1 MQFRPRR
8 SMLYMPGSNARALDK
23 ARTLGADGYIFDLE
37 DAVAP
42 DMKGEAR
49 RLVAAAVRDG
59 GYRRRELVIRI
70 NGLDTDWADA
80 DLEAAVAARPD
91 AILVPKVSTP
101 DTVIGLTA
109 RIDALGAPGEL
120 RVWAMMETPLSML
133 NAGAIAATAA
143 AANARL
149 ACFVMGT
156 NDLAK
161 ETGAAL
167 TTDRMPMLA
176 WLSTCVA
183 AARAYGLCVLDG
195 VYNDYRDE
203 AGFEAECMH
212 GRGLG
217 MDGKTL
223 IHPSQIGP
231 CNRVFAPDAQEEA
244 QARRI
249 IAAFEA
255 PQNAG
260 KGAITLDGRMVERLH
275 ADIARRTIAI
285 ADAVAAM
292 EGEG

>member
-1 MQFRPRR
+1 
-8 SMLYMPGSNARALDK
+8 MLYMPGSNARALDK

-49 RLVAAAVRDG
+49 SLVAAAVRDG

-70 NGLDTDWADA
+70 NGLDTDWANA

-101 DTVIGLTA
+101 DTVAALTA

-133 NAGAIAATAA
+133 NAGAIAATAL

-260 KGAITLDGRMVERLH
+260 KGAIALDGRMVERLH